1 MLGIEKNE
9 KDKTLYKFAK
19 KKGLA
24 LVEWVMR
31 IMLMKKQFLNY
42 ESIKCLIG
50 KNPQKSFQTLFSTN
64 MIY

>member
-50 KNPQKSFQTLFSTN
+50 KDDKNLQNFKYKHIHFT
-64 MIY
+64 